1 MLFHFQIWLLNRI
14 ITKQKNPDQIDQDF
28 LFEYKVK
35 ALSFLRKQDLLKHV
49 IPTKA
54 GISLLT
60 IPL

>member
-49 IPTKA
+49 IPAKA
-54 GISLLT
+54 GISLST
-60 IPL
+60 ILL